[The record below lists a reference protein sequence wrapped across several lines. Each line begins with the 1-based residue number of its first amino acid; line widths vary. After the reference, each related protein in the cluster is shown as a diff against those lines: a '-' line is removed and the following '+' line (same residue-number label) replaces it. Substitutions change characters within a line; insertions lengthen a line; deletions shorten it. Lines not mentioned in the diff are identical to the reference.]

1 MRQPFCILVVL
12 GDLLDDGELCLLDT
26 ASTLADARTRI
37 EELAERLPGEY
48 VIYDRDTGQRVSV
61 LAALANGTTIAS
73 PQRRLP
79 ELGW

>member
-12 GDLLDDGELCLLDT
+12 GDLLDDGELRLIDT

-37 EELAERLPGEY
+37 EEFAERLPGEY

-61 LAALANGTTIAS
+61 SAPFTVRDFRTIPTAAQA
-73 PQRRLP
+73 
-79 ELGW
+79 